1 MINGIVDT
9 EYIILENIYASDRQN
24 LPLKQRDLARI
35 ASASL
40 GMTNSILKRLVQKGW
55 VTAKKL
61 NSRNINYA
69 VTMEGINEIIHRS
82 YGYFKR
88 TIKNVAVYKD
98 AIDGYVQNAAEKQI
112 KSVLL
117 IGSSDLEFI
126 IEHSCNY
133 FGLSFL
139 KSSDRDLLSGY
150 KHGNTLMVF
159 AEDIPAHSLPKE
171 ENKVYLSQ
179 LLIKLAAGPATVKG
193 EPFI

>member
-1 MINGIVDT
+1 MQNIVDT
-9 EYIILENIYASDRQN
+9 EYIILENIYAPDRLN
-24 LPLKQRDLARI
+24 SSLKQRDLARI

-61 NSRNINYA
+61 NSRNIQYA

-88 TIKNVAVYKD
+88 TIKNVAVYKE
-98 AIDGYVQNAAEKQI
+98 AIDEFVHNAAEMQI
-112 KSVLL
+112 NSVLL

-126 IEHSCNY
+126 IEHSCHY

-139 KSSDRDLLSGY
+139 KSANRDLLSEY
-150 KHGNTLMVF
+150 SYLDTLTIF
-159 AEDIPAHSLPKE
+159 AEDIPAHTLPDD
-171 ENKVYLSQ
+171 ENKLYLSK
-179 LLIKLAAGPATVKG
+179 LLIKLAAGPVNV
-193 EPFI
+193 F